1 MTTRREMPVQ
11 KLRIRIFVF
20 ILLLIMIYFG
30 FSYLIPPDIEDIEV
44 PNGLHPI
51 VEEKQDELMERANQ
65 KGIPILIS
73 DGFRSIEEQNNLYEQ
88 GRSKPGKIVTNARGG
103 ESLHNFGLAIDFA
116 LLNKDGI
123 AIWDMEYDG
132 NQNNKQDWL
141 EVVDLAKELG
151 FEWGGD
157 WTAFKDYPHL
167 QMDFG
172 ISLRELQRGTW
183 RLP

>member
-1 MTTRREMPVQ
+1 MQ
-11 KLRIRIFVF
+11 KTRIRLFVLI
-20 ILLLIMIYFG
+20 ILIIMIYFG
-30 FSYLIPPDIEDIEV
+30 FTLFMPPNLNDIEV

-51 VEEKQDELMERANQ
+51 VEEKRDELMERANQ

-73 DGFRSIEEQNNLYEQ
+73 DGFRSIEEQNKLYEQ
-88 GRSKPGKIVTNARGG
+88 GRSQPGKIVTNARGG

-116 LLNKDGI
+116 LLNKEGI

-132 NQNNKQDWL
+132 NQNSKQDWL
-141 EVVDLAKELG
+141 EVVDLAKDLG

-157 WTAFKDYPHL
+157 WPGFKDYPHL

-172 ISLRELQRGTW
+172 ISLRELQRGSL